1 MGSPVKC
8 KECGTEEVFLAQRQ
22 KQDGSY
28 GWAMFNKTPGGPLK
42 SFSISEKDRVK
53 VAIFTLNKDQKPGV
67 DYYTMHYNTKT
78 KGCNPNDGSAAP
90 APRTA
95 STPPSGDS
103 IPVHFRVGN
112 KTYEGFVSEVAF

>member
-8 KECGTEEVFLAQRQ
+8 TTCGTEEVFLAQRQ

-53 VAIFTLNKDQKPGV
+53 VALFALNKDQRPGV

-78 KGCNPNDGSAAP
+78 KGCNPNDGSATP
-90 APRTA
+90 AA
-95 STPPSGDS
+95 SRPAVAISGDLHAV
-103 IPVHFRVGN
+103 ITVGG
-112 KTYEGFVSEVAF
+112 KTYEGQFTERAF